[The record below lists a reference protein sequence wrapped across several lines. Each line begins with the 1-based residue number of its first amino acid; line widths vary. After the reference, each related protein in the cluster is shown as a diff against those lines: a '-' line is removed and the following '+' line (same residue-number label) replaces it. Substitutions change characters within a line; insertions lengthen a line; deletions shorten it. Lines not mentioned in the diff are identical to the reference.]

1 MNPKTK
7 IFYFGR
13 RINGRFDSFKAAA
26 KRFIRRAVQATAVVA
41 VLALAVAYGGAFYS
55 TSTVTATTNVVDA
68 PSPILDRIAACESGN
83 GTPGS
88 ASETRNGQVL
98 IHINSNGTYDQGKF
112 QINSIHNA
120 EAAKLGDDLAT
131 DAGNTAYARYLYA
144 NEGTGDWASSEH
156 CWAR

>member
-1 MNPKTK
+1 MK
-7 IFYFGR
+7 IFYNGR
-13 RINGRFDSFKAAA
+13 RINGRYDTFKAAA
-26 KRFIRRAVQATAVVA
+26 KRFIRRAVQCTAAAAILTLVFA
-41 VLALAVAYGGAFYS
+41 AGGAFFS
-55 TSTVTATTNVVDA
+55 TSTVTATTNVVNA
-68 PSPILDRIAACESGN
+68 PSPILDRIADCESGN
-83 GTPGS
+83 GQPGS
-88 ASETRNGQVL
+88 ATETKNGQVL

-144 NEGTGDWASSEH
+144 NEGTGDWASSQK